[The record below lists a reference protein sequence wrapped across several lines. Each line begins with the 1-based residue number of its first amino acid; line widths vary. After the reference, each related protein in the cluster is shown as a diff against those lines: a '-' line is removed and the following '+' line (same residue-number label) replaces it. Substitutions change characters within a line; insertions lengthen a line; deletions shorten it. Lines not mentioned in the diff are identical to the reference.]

1 MRTIIARGAVL
12 TAAIALGGCNAGG
25 GNPFSNPFGSSQPRV
40 TAPAP
45 QQQLPV
51 VTQQPAAGNRPT
63 MLINATPK
71 RVQDT
76 IIARAQRRGT
86 NIVGASTTGVTLEV
100 PLKQSSA
107 VVEQQCGPHKEGR
120 TVRVYLETLPNGSGT
135 AVAEDRFVID
145 GGASSCQ
152 LQLTQAD
159 VDESNKS
166 LADLKQ
172 QSEAP
177 RTASTSTQRPADPSG
192 RLEPLNPGRPVVPV
206 R

>member
-1 MRTIIARGAVL
+1 MMTIIAKGAAL
-12 TAAIALGGCNAGG
+12 TAAVLLTGCNAGS

-40 TAPAP
+40 ATPAP
-45 QQQLPV
+45 QPQPV
-51 VTQQPAAGNRPT
+51 VTAQPAAGNRPT

-177 RTASTSTQRPADPSG
+177 RTAATSAQRPADPSG

>member
-1 MRTIIARGAVL
+1 MMTIIARGAVL
-12 TAAIALGGCNAGG
+12 TAAIALSGCNAGG

-40 TAPAP
+40 AQP
-45 QQQLPV
+45 QQAQPV
-51 VTQQPAAGNRPT
+51 VTAQPAAGNRPT

-177 RTASTSTQRPADPSG
+177 PRTASASTQRPADPSG

>member
-1 MRTIIARGAVL
+1 MIRIIARGAVL
-12 TAAIALGGCNAGG
+12 TAAIALSGCNAGG
-25 GNPFSNPFGSSQPRV
+25 GNPFSNPFGGLQRV
-40 TAPAP
+40 AQP

-51 VTQQPAAGNRPT
+51 VTAQPAAGSRPT

-86 NIVGASTTGVTLEV
+86 NIVGASPTGVTLEV

-120 TVRVYLETLPNGSGT
+120 TVRVYLETLPNGTGT

-177 RTASTSTQRPADPSG
+177 RTASTPAQQPADPAG

>member
-1 MRTIIARGAVL
+1 MMTFIARGAAL
-12 TAAIALGGCNAGG
+12 TAAMLLVGCNAG
-25 GNPFSNPFGSSQPRV
+25 GNPFSNPFGGSQRV
-40 TAPAP
+40 AQP

-51 VTQQPAAGNRPT
+51 VTAQPAAGSRPT

-86 NIVGASTTGVTLEV
+86 TIVGANQTGVTLEA
-100 PLKQSSA
+100 PMPSSSE
-107 VVEQQCGPHKEGR
+107 VVESQCGPHRAGR
-120 TVRVYLETLPNGSGT
+120 TQRIYLETLPNGPGT
-135 AVAEDRFVID
+135 TVSEDRFIID
-145 GGASSCQ
+145 DGSSSCQ
-152 LQLTQAD
+152 LKLTQAD
-159 VDESNKS
+159 VDGANKA

-177 RTASTSTQRPADPSG
+177 RTASTSAQQPADPAG